1 MGIGSNAVPLVIQA
15 FGSDKI
21 TYNGQQDLEQ
31 ARTLGLAQTVIIC
44 IPWMICFGVY
54 SLLLWSFPIDVNRVE
69 KEQQEMA
76 IVEKGQSL
84 SHSRVGKRVRSVKF
98 ERYGLLLS
106 QLRLSLY
113 HLISCTEVAPTRC
126 FFLPPLV
133 ELCYFHDVISCG
145 FTRVAASCVVTPEK
159 GSVSDVQQVHQ
170 HDGYFQNVI
179 TRCIVIHARRS
190 HRCRV

>member
-1 MGIGSNAVPLVIQA
+1 MGRSNRRWQ
-15 FGSDKI
+15 
-21 TYNGQQDLEQ
+21 
-31 ARTLGLAQTVIIC
+31 
-44 IPWMICFGVY
+44 
-54 SLLLWSFPIDVNRVE
+54 LWRR
-69 KEQQEMA
+69 
-76 IVEKGQSL
+76 GQSL

-145 FTRVAASCVVTPEK
+145 FTQDSQPLDVVTPEK
-159 GSVSDVQQVHQ
+159 GSVSGVQQVHQ
-170 HDGYFQNVI
+170 HDGFFQNGI
-179 TRCIVIHARRS
+179 TVYS
-190 HRCRV
+190 HSCMSLSRMQGRA